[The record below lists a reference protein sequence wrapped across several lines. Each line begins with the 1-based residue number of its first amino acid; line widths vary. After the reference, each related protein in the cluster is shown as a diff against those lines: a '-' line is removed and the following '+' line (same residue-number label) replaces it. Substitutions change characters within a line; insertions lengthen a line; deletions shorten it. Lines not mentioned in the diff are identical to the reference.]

1 MYEGVTRGLDYQ
13 FVVQA
18 LNAVG
23 DSDRS
28 DPLAILAA
36 VVPSAPLN
44 LNVTGSGS
52 GSISLEWTAPEKVGG
67 SVLLG
72 YYAYYQLYSALLTA
86 PDVWLKTSLLVA
98 SAVTHDLTGL
108 TAGEQYRIRMV
119 AVNVRG
125 ESEHSTSVTR
135 YAAAVPSGLAAPS
148 LVAGTRTVNSMT
160 VQWTA
165 PTVPG
170 TDILGYRLYVNN
182 PNSNAVPQTLVYEGA
197 AISTVLQSNVTGL

>member
-1 MYEGVTRGLDYQ
+1 MQVNWTAPADNGAPILGYRLYMAEEQAPAKLVYDGSNSSRSDVLTYTVYEGVTRGLDYQ

-52 GSISLEWTAPEKVGG
+52 GSVSLEWTAPEKVGG

-86 PDVWLKTSLLVA
+86 PDV
-98 SAVTHDLTGL
+98 
-108 TAGEQYRIRMV
+108 
-119 AVNVRG
+119 
-125 ESEHSTSVTR
+125 
-135 YAAAVPSGLAAPS
+135 
-148 LVAGTRTVNSMT
+148 
-160 VQWTA
+160 
-165 PTVPG
+165 
-170 TDILGYRLYVNN
+170 
-182 PNSNAVPQTLVYEGA
+182 
-197 AISTVLQSNVTGL
+197 